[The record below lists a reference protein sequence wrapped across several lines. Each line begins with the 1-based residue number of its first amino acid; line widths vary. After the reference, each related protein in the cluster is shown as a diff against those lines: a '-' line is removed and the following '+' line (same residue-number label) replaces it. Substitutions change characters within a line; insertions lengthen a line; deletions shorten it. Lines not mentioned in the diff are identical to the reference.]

1 MRCIGTSEGR
11 GPVTHGGRCY
21 KGFNFFAE
29 LDQRLFE
36 VILRG
41 EHTIS
46 GMRNRDIRRSIPDLS
61 AAQVS
66 RHLKR
71 LRTHG
76 LIKRVGRTYK
86 YYLTKAGRT
95 VALAGLKLRSLV
107 LIPELATTPGMNTS
121 RSLRPRDPAS
131 LR

>member
-1 MRCIGTSEGR
+1 MNDRERDQQGGR
-11 GPVTHGGRCY
+11 GGG
-21 KGFNFFAE
+21 
-29 LDQRLFE
+29 D
-36 VILRG
+36 RG
-41 EHTIS
+41 ASDPWRAGAAGE
-46 GMRNRDIRRSIPDLS
+46 IPELS

-107 LIPELATTPGMNTS
+107 LIPELATTPPS
-121 RSLRPRDPAS
+121 
-131 LR
+131 